1 MGALWVAL
9 ALAVA
14 GFAGWPVTALVFKLA
29 RTIDDKADAAKAA
42 EDSRRAEQD
51 PSADVTVDGPSPGPA
66 GAGGIADARDPGD
79 ASPGAGGA
87 VADRAGNQAGNQAGN
102 HAGNQAG
109 SQAVDGELTAP
120 PSHPASDGPSDGP
133 AQPTQR
139 ILRGGAIIGVLERLG
154 VCLAI
159 LTGQPVAIAYIV
171 AIKGLGRFAE
181 LKETPVAAERFIIG
195 TLTSMLWA
203 AGTAAAVKVLLL
215 H

>member
-1 MGALWVAL
+1 VTALWIAAAL
-9 ALAVA
+9 LVA
-14 GFAGWPVTALVFKLA
+14 GFAGWPVTALVFRLA

-42 EDSRRAEQD
+42 EEARRAAED
-51 PSADVTVDGPSPGPA
+51 PSADVTVDGP
-66 GAGGIADARDPGD
+66 
-79 ASPGAGGA
+79 
-87 VADRAGNQAGNQAGN
+87 
-102 HAGNQAG
+102 HAETQN
-109 SQAVDGELTAP
+109 VDGELTAAAEV
-120 PSHPASDGPSDGP
+120 PSADSASLPAPS
-133 AQPTQR
+133 QR

-203 AGTAAAVKVLLL
+203 AGTAAVVKVLFLS
-215 H
+215 